1 MQLQKIIKNLKFNHL
16 LLVVSAMSAPLQAS
30 AIDLQPGEIRAPLA
44 GRSLV
49 QFSTVFSQRTD
60 YYKNSLK
67 QPKQPQRP
75 EYQALQYQFRLAHAF
90 EIDEQPAIVYAQLPI
105 TNVQP
110 EESSFSGDSGV
121 GDTTFAF
128 AYWPY
133 ANRETQTYF
142 GVAAY
147 LIAPTG
153 SYSDRRVFNVGEN
166 RYRGAL
172 QLGVQTPI
180 TDSLTWMAALDTV
193 WSGKNNDCGLACLN
207 HQTLEQKPLY
217 TLQSG
222 LSYAINPT
230 FSLATAYFYS
240 VGGETSWDG
249 VDKNNLTQ
257 LQRYQVSGIANFS
270 FGRILLQYGGDLDTR
285 NGYLEDSRWIV
296 RYIKPF

>member
-1 MQLQKIIKNLKFNHL
+1 LHLQKIIKNLKFNHF

-49 QFSTVFSQRTD
+49 QFSTVYSQRSD
-60 YYKNSLK
+60 YYVNSHK
-67 QPKQPQRP
+67 ISGRP
-75 EYQALQYQFRLAHAF
+75 EYQALQYQLRLAHAF
-90 EIDEQPAIVYAQLPI
+90 EIDEQPSIVYAQLPI

-110 EESSFSGDSGV
+110 QGSSISGDSGV

-142 GVAAY
+142 GIAAY

-153 SYSDRRVFNVGEN
+153 SYSDRRIFNVGEN

-180 TDSLTWMAALDTV
+180 IDSLTWMAALDTV

-249 VDKNNLTQ
+249 INKNNLTQ

>member
-1 MQLQKIIKNLKFNHL
+1 MRLLQKIKNIKLNPL
-16 LLVVSAMSAPLQAS
+16 LLVASCAMPLQAL
-30 AIDLQPGEIRAPLA
+30 AIDLQPGEIRPPMA
-44 GRSLV
+44 GRSVV
-49 QFSTVFSQRTD
+49 QFSTVFSQRSD
-60 YYKNSLK
+60 YYVNSHK
-67 QPKQPQRP
+67 VAGRP
-75 EYQALQYQFRLAHAF
+75 EYQALQYQLRLAHAF
-90 EIDEQPAIVYAQLPI
+90 EIDEQPAMAYAQLPI
-105 TNVQP
+105 ANVQP
-110 EESSFSGDSGV
+110 EGSSLSGDSGI
-121 GDTTFAF
+121 GDATLAF

-147 LIAPTG
+147 LITPTG
-153 SYSDRRVFNVGEN
+153 GYSDRRVFNVGEN

-172 QLGVQTPI
+172 QIGVQTPI
-180 TDSLTWMAALDTV
+180 TDTLNWMAALDTV
-193 WSGKNNDCGLACLN
+193 WSGKNNDCGVACLN
-207 HQTLEQKPLY
+207 HQNLEQNPLY

-230 FSLATAYFYS
+230 FSLSSAYFYS

-249 VDKNNLTQ
+249 VSRNNLTQ

-270 FGRILLQYGGDLDTR
+270 FGRILVQYGSDLETR

>member
-49 QFSTVFSQRTD
+49 QFSTVYSQRSD
-60 YYKNSLK
+60 YYVNSHK
-67 QPKQPQRP
+67 ISGRP
-75 EYQALQYQFRLAHAF
+75 EYQALQYQLRLAHAF

-110 EESSFSGDSGV
+110 QGSSISGDSGV

-180 TDSLTWMAALDTV
+180 IDSLTWMAALDTV

-222 LSYAINPT
+222 LSYAINST

-249 VDKNNLTQ
+249 VNKNNLTQ

-285 NGYLEDSRWIV
+285 NGYLEDSRWIM

>member
-1 MQLQKIIKNLKFNHL
+1 M
-16 LLVVSAMSAPLQAS
+16 
-30 AIDLQPGEIRAPLA
+30 
-44 GRSLV
+44 
-49 QFSTVFSQRTD
+49 
-60 YYKNSLK
+60 
-67 QPKQPQRP
+67 
-75 EYQALQYQFRLAHAF
+75 
-90 EIDEQPAIVYAQLPI
+90 
-105 TNVQP
+105 
-110 EESSFSGDSGV
+110 
-121 GDTTFAF
+121 
-128 AYWPY
+128 
-133 ANRETQTYF
+133 
-142 GVAAY
+142 
-147 LIAPTG
+147 
-153 SYSDRRVFNVGEN
+153 GEN

-180 TDSLTWMAALDTV
+180 IDSLTWMAALDTV

-249 VDKNNLTQ
+249 INKNNLTQ

>member
-49 QFSTVFSQRTD
+49 QFSTVYSQRSD
-60 YYKNSLK
+60 YYVNSHK
-67 QPKQPQRP
+67 ISGRP
-75 EYQALQYQFRLAHAF
+75 EYQALQYQLRLAHAF
-90 EIDEQPAIVYAQLPI
+90 EIDEQPSIVYAQLPI

-110 EESSFSGDSGV
+110 QGSSISGDSGV

-142 GVAAY
+142 GIAAY

-153 SYSDRRVFNVGEN
+153 SYSDRRIFNVGEN

-249 VDKNNLTQ
+249 INKNNLTQ

>member
-1 MQLQKIIKNLKFNHL
+1 MQLQKIIKSLKFNHL
-16 LLVVSAMSAPLQAS
+16 LLVVSVMLMPLKGL
-30 AIDLQPGEIRAPLA
+30 AIDLQPGEVRAPMA

-49 QFSTVFSQRTD
+49 QLSTVYSQRTD
-60 YYKNSLK
+60 YYVNSHK
-67 QPKQPQRP
+67 VSGRP
-75 EYQALQYQFRLAHAF
+75 EYQALQYQLRLAHAF
-90 EIDEQPAIVYAQLPI
+90 EIDGQPAIVYGQLPI

-110 EESSFSGDSGV
+110 EGSSIQGDSGV
-121 GDTTFAF
+121 GDATFAF
-128 AYWPY
+128 GYWPY

-147 LIAPTG
+147 LITPTG
-153 SYSDRRVFNVGEN
+153 GYNDRRVFNVGEN

-172 QLGVQTPI
+172 QLGAQTPI
-180 TDSLTWMAALDTV
+180 IDSLTWMAAFDTL
-193 WSGKNNDCGLACLN
+193 WSGKNNDCGVTCQNA
-207 HQTLEQKPLY
+207 QTLEQKPLY

-222 LSYAINPT
+222 LSYAINPN

-249 VDKNNLTQ
+249 VNKNNLTQ

-270 FGRILLQYGGDLDTR
+270 SGRILLQYGGDLDTR
-285 NGYLEDSRWIV
+285 NGYLEDSRWIL